1 MKFICN
7 KETIFHEISNAK
19 DFTSQKTAENQYT
32 FVYLELSNNNLIIKT
47 TDQKMGYYS
56 IVNVNGEEN
65 GSLMVNCDK
74 FFLKFEKMF
83 FTVCLNFSPG
93 RCYNSYS
100 G

>member
-1 MKFICN
+1 MRRMKRGRDVRAA
-7 KETIFHEISNAK
+7 NAAA
-19 DFTSQKTAENQYT
+19 DAGSLLFPKTAR
-32 FVYLELSNNNLIIKT
+32 LS
-47 TDQKMGYYS
+47 
-56 IVNVNGEEN
+56 
-65 GSLMVNCDK
+65 MVNCDK